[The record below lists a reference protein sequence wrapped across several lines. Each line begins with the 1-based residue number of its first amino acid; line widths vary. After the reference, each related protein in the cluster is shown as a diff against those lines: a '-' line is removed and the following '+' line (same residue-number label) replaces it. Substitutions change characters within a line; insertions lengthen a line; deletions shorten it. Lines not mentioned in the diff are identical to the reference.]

1 MITFKEFLQERTV
14 LSAYNISRPSMPQID
29 DHEKFC
35 RHLKK
40 RGKSFIV
47 SGARVAGIKPVQM
60 EVDQNKVDAMAESD
74 NLDSKPIIISKDK
87 YIIDGHHRYFATKQ
101 LGKGNI
107 QAIKLDMDLNDALR
121 FATDYAES

>member
-1 MITFKEFLQERTV
+1 MLTFREFLQERAI

-29 DHEKFC
+29 DQEKFC
-35 RHLKK
+35 KHLKNC
-40 RGKSFIV
+40 GKSFIV

-60 EVDQNKVDAMAESD
+60 EIDQDKVDAMAESD
-74 NLDSKPIIISKDK
+74 DLDSKPIIISKDK

-101 LGKGNI
+101 SGKGNI
-107 QAIKLDMDLNDALR
+107 QTIKLDMNLNDALR